1 MRYRACSAP
10 LGSAHLHS
18 GVLGIFEALYDKECC
33 DAVDNIIGQCL
44 CVFTVA
50 PLLCTTLSSHD
61 TDMATLNDLISLGM
75 DEDLDDF
82 DSEISGDNH
91 LS

>member
-1 MRYRACSAP
+1 MLESRSNRQTTNVRYRACSAL

-33 DAVDNIIGQCL
+33 DALDSIIGQCL

-50 PLLCTTLSSHD
+50 PLLCTTLSLHD
-61 TDMATLNDLISLGM
+61 YRYGNTQ
-75 DEDLDDF
+75 
-82 DSEISGDNH
+82 
-91 LS
+91 